1 VLAGMDHDKIYM
13 SRDEFLKDLESSLKR
28 AKVSIKAPVRKAILS
43 VMSEQDENGEICR
56 DNKGNIE
63 ADTQLRDYEN
73 VPLDEDIQ
81 EYFEREVQPY
91 VPDAWI
97 NESMTDEKDGEIGK
111 VGYTINFN
119 QYFYE
124 YQPPR
129 PLQEIE
135 DDINKLENE
144 ILEILEVMKQ

>member
-28 AKVSIKAPVRKAILS
+28 AKVSIKAPVRKAILA

-73 VPLDEDIQ
+73 VPLDEDIH

-97 NESMTDEKDGEIGK
+97 NESVTDEKDGEIGK

-135 DDINKLENE
+135 ADINKLENE
-144 ILEILEVMKQ
+144 ILQILEVMKQ